1 MKFISRFITIGA
13 VLTILA
19 LSAVSWH
26 FWQTGESLVRNI
38 ENDLELQSLT
48 DETIQMGEV
57 LTLSARMAATSGDS
71 NWEVQYEEFLPQQS
85 TSIRRL
91 LELTPRTDQKN
102 GVLQSYRAN
111 GRKIQ
116 MERKAFELVQKGD
129 FVGASRV
136 LSSQEYHQLRKQ
148 YREGIQRHEID
159 LKKKVHERLDVY
171 QKTRHV
177 FFTATV
183 GGIVL
188 LAVFWGVILFLLRR
202 EFERRMEG
210 ERALRGSERKLRK
223 IIDLVPHMIFAKD
236 KEGRFILVNQAMA
249 DAYGTTIEA
258 LTGASHEDFHQSKG
272 ELDEFRR
279 DDHEVIQEGKPKF
292 IPVQSFEDSTGR
304 KRLLQTIKIPFLV
317 PGQKEFAVLGVA
329 VDITDQKKAEEKLLH
344 NAFYDPLTDLPTRT
358 LFLDRISEALSRM
371 RREAGYHFG
380 VFYIDLD
387 RFKVVND
394 SIGHIKGDQLLI
406 SVAYRLRKKL
416 KKMSAL
422 ARVGGDEFAL
432 LVEGVS
438 TESEARDIAE
448 EIRVQL
454 SEPFHLDGHEIFTSA
469 SVGVVIGSPTFK
481 NGNDLL
487 RGADTAMYAAKT
499 NGRRRHEFFNEQ
511 MYSKAVTLMGLE
523 SDLRRAIDR
532 KEFFMVYQPIVS
544 VKTGKLAG
552 FESLVRWQHP
562 EQGLVSPLR
571 FVAVAEDSGMIV
583 PLGDWIFEEVCR
595 QIAYWKKEFLGS
607 FPLYVSINV
616 SARQLHQPDFV
627 TNVKAVIQKYK
638 VEADLIRI
646 EITET
651 VLLDDNE
658 VVLANLDALKRM
670 NLQLYLDDFGTG
682 YSSLSLLRKL
692 DIEKLKID
700 QSFIVHLGKEG
711 ESREIVQGVIG
722 LSHNLGISVI
732 AEGVETREVL
742 ENLKELG
749 CDYVQGYY
757 YSKPISSE
765 QTTEMIRNGVHPA

>member
-1 MKFISRFITIGA
+1 MKFLSRFITIGA
-13 VLTILA
+13 ILTLA
-19 LSAVSWH
+19 AFSAVSWH
-26 FWQTGESLVRNI
+26 FWQTGESLVRKI

-48 DETIQMGEV
+48 DETIQLGEV
-57 LTLSARMAATSGDS
+57 LTLSARMAATSGDA
-71 NWEVQYEEFLPQQS
+71 NWEVQYQEFLPQQS

-91 LELTPRTDQKN
+91 LDLTPRADQKN

-111 GRKIQ
+111 VRKVQ
-116 MERKAFELVQKGD
+116 MERQAFESVQRKD
-129 FVGASRV
+129 FPAASRL

-148 YREGIQRHEID
+148 YREGIQKHEID
-159 LKKKVHERLDVY
+159 LKKKVHERLAGY
-171 QKTRHV
+171 QQTRAV
-177 FFTATV
+177 FFVGAF
-183 GGIVL
+183 GGIFL
-188 LAVFWGVILFLLRR
+188 LAVFWSVILFLLRR
-202 EFERRMEG
+202 EAERRVEG

-236 KEGRFILVNQAMA
+236 KTGRFILVNQAMA

-258 LTGASHEDFHQSKG
+258 LTGARHEDFHRSKD
-272 ELDEFRR
+272 ELDEFIR
-279 DDHEVIQEGKPKF
+279 DDQEVIQEGKPKF
-292 IPVQSFEDSTGR
+292 IPVQSFVGVSGN

-371 RREAGYHFG
+371 RRETVYHFA
-380 VFYIDLD
+380 VFYMDLD
-387 RFKVVND
+387 RFKIVND
-394 SIGHIKGDQLLI
+394 SIGHVKGDQLLI

-416 KKMSAL
+416 QKMNAL
-422 ARVGGDEFAL
+422 ARVGGDEFAV
-432 LVEGVS
+432 LVEGIA

-448 EIRVQL
+448 EIRAHL
-454 SEPFHLDGHEIFTSA
+454 REPFHLDGHEIFTSA
-469 SVGVVIGSPTFK
+469 SIGIVIGGPRFK
-481 NGNDLL
+481 NANDLL
-487 RGADTAMYAAKT
+487 RGADTAMYVAKS

-523 SDLRRAIDR
+523 TDLRRAIDR
-532 KEFFMVYQPIVS
+532 KEFFLLYQPIVS

-562 EQGLVSPLR
+562 EQGLVSPVR
-571 FVAVAEDSGMIV
+571 FIPVAEDSGMIV
-583 PLGDWIFEEVCR
+583 ALGDWIFEDVCR
-595 QIAYWKKEFLGS
+595 QIAEWKREFHAGYG
-607 FPLYVSINV
+607 LYVSVNV

-627 TNVKAVIQKYK
+627 TNVRDVLKKY
-638 VEADLIRI
+638 EIETELLRI

-700 QSFIVHLGKEG
+700 QSFIRQLEKDG
-711 ESREIVQGVIG
+711 ESLEIVQGVIG
-722 LSHNLGISVI
+722 LSHNLGIDVI
-732 AEGVETREVL
+732 AEGVETLEVL
-742 ENLKELG
+742 EKLKELG

-757 YSKPISSE
+757 YSKPVSSE
-765 QTTEMIRNGVHPA
+765 ETTAAIRKSL